1 MALNKRWLALFLPL
15 IFLGLLFWSAWHRDP
30 DFWRSASGLHQ
41 AAKELAARGEILPA
55 LEAARKAWTREPD
68 NSPYGVFLGWLY
80 LECRQPQS
88 ALEVFRRVREQDGRA
103 TGALKGQA
111 QALEAL
117 GDRAAALGHLAGYLR
132 EQPQDIEILQFAA
145 EFAARDPGDRAQAI
159 DYYRRLYLETRDH
172 LARRQLLDLL
182 VAAERFQEAI
192 PIQEEE
198 AAEFPENRDTIHR
211 LALLHYWQQD
221 YQAAALLYQRLLER
235 AAQDAALRREA
246 AQAADA
252 AGRVDQA
259 LSHYLWLYGR
269 YQGKPEYAL
278 ALARLWSRKGNHAE
292 AAAVLGPLV
301 KEKPEPETLR
311 WYALELLLTGDFGKS
326 LKAYEA
332 AWQAGDTHQE
342 TIVNLARLF
351 AQKSHFAKAAGFW
364 DEASRR
370 QLLQGELAWEAALTY
385 SYARRY
391 DQALETLAPLHR
403 KDPRN
408 AKILLFLGRLNLYQ
422 ENWGRAAHYFSA
434 YLKERPDDAAV
445 QQQLAEVLSF
455 RPETQDEALA
465 RYQAILKR
473 RDSLP
478 LRLKRVALLLNN
490 RRWQDAARELKDCPR
505 AEDPRLL
512 REQARLCLWL
522 GDLEAALGHY
532 QAFLKQEPRH
542 REASLEMARV
552 LIYLGRVPEAM
563 EVLRALRVGQ
573 AGVRLD
579 QPGDRSLLVAHIEAS
594 LANRDYPE
602 AQRWALRLFFSQF
615 PQKHRSA
622 RDWAEARGWSKED
635 SPKSPLDLE
644 ERVWVARALCRQA
657 EAEKNG
663 EIIRLAC
670 DLMILNLQENRY
682 HHASLLI
689 LGHLLPRLPRYE
701 DLDGMVRRIPGIR
714 ADSPEYVAAL
724 AYFDGNL
731 GRREGKLDYLLHVLK
746 EYRHHRWPDSPG
758 ELMALAELAREV
770 GDPLTAG
777 HYYDRASALRPG
789 DQRLAALKLNNQLAR
804 KDLGEALKTLEKQ
817 GNDPAAAL
825 KLARLYLERGQYEGV
840 KAAVQKIPESHGDY
854 PQALLLAARACRL
867 ERSFGSALKTLE
879 QLNGRLP
886 REELLM
892 EKALVLEGMGDK
904 TAAGLYEEI
913 IRAKPGSQEARVA
926 QARRDRSRG
935 DWARAYQ
942 SYALALKHAPQD
954 IELLNE
960 LEYIRQQMRPQVAS
974 RSFPFARGERR
985 PEEGS
990 RPWQFSRYD
999 REYLGRSLASLMQ
1012 LPVEGKILILPEAM
1026 GFTDSNKLYGGIFRL
1041 QGGFWITKVLPVQL
1055 AVEYREYNQNI
1066 HGKKHWQEMNP
1077 HGGLEKHRTD
1087 TVTANRLR
1095 RAEISFGAGP
1105 LAIQDRLRLAG
1116 EIILRRYWTRTDGNI
1131 SHSYDF
1137 YNAQGKFE
1145 ETKFFPDIDIGRK
1158 EHRNRLFGSLTAAAP
1173 VGERSEA
1180 ALTYSRSDIF
1190 DQDPHIYSRL
1200 YQGILN
1206 LEQARITGIH
1216 QVELAH
1222 KHQFRPGLDWQGHL
1236 AGAFFSDQNRRLTA
1250 YQGLYWK
1257 ALNQPRMQLEFNPHV
1272 YLAAYRQRQEAYFSP
1287 GHYLAL
1293 GLGLNFHRQFFRL
1306 PTLIL
1311 QGTAQAVAQHGD
1323 WGPALHGLAALEWE
1337 PAHNFFFNPYIFY
1350 FREWVDNYRLLSVG
1364 VSFRYAF

>member
-1 MALNKRWLALFLPL
+1 MALNKHWLALFLPL

-41 AAKELAARGEILPA
+41 AAKELAARGEILQA

-117 GDRAAALGHLAGYLR
+117 GDRAAALSLLAGYLR
-132 EQPQDIEILQFAA
+132 EQPQDVEILQFAA

-192 PIQEEE
+192 PLQEEE
-198 AAEFPENRDTIHR
+198 AGEFPENRDALHR

-252 AGRVDQA
+252 AGKVDQA
-259 LSHYLWLYGR
+259 LGHYLWLYGR

-301 KEKPEPETLR
+301 KEKPEPESLR

-342 TIVNLARLF
+342 TIVNLARLY
-351 AQKSHFAKAAGFW
+351 AQKRHFAKAAGFW
-364 DEASRR
+364 DEAGRR

-385 SYARRY
+385 SYARCY
-391 DQALETLAPLHR
+391 GQALETLAPLHR
-403 KDPRN
+403 KDPKN

-434 YLKERPDDAAV
+434 YLKEKPDDADV

-490 RRWQDAARELKDCPR
+490 RRWQDAARELKDCTR

-532 QAFLKQEPRH
+532 QVFLKQEPRH

-552 LIYLGRVPEAM
+552 LIYLGRAPEGL

-579 QPGDRSLLVAHIEAS
+579 QPGDRSLLVAHIEAT
-594 LANRDYPE
+594 LANLDYPE
-602 AQRWALRLFFSQF
+602 AQRWALRLFCSQF
-615 PQKHRSA
+615 PGKPGPA
-622 RDWAEARGWSKED
+622 RDWDEARSWLKEGS
-635 SPKSPLDLE
+635 SPVPLDLE
-644 ERVWVARALCRQA
+644 ERVWVARSLCRHA
-657 EAEKNG
+657 DAEKNG

-670 DLMILNLQENRY
+670 DLMILNLKENRY

-746 EYRHHRWPDSPG
+746 EYRRHRWPDSPG
-758 ELMALAELAREV
+758 ELLALAELAREL
-770 GDPLTAG
+770 GDSLTAG
-777 HYYDRASALRPG
+777 HYYDRALALRPG
-789 DQRLAALKLNNQLAR
+789 DQRLTALKLNNQLAR
-804 KDLGEALKTLEKQ
+804 KDLGEALKALEKQ

-825 KLARLYLERGQYEGV
+825 ELARLYLQRGQYEGV
-840 KAAVQKIPESHGDY
+840 KAAVRKIPENHGDY

-867 ERSFGSALKTLE
+867 ERSYGEALKTLE
-879 QLNGRLP
+879 KLNGRLP

-892 EKALVLEGMGDK
+892 EKARILEGMGDK
-904 TAAGLYEEI
+904 TAAALYEEI
-913 IRAKPGSQEARVA
+913 IRTKPGSREARVA

-985 PEEGS
+985 PEEGA

-1055 AVEYREYNQNI
+1055 AVEYREYNQNTT
-1066 HGKKHWQEMNP
+1066 NP
-1077 HGGLEKHRTD
+1077 GARLSPR
-1087 TVTANRLR
+1087 VTEVSDQVASRLR
-1095 RAEISFGAGP
+1095 RGEVALGLGP
-1105 LAIQDRLRLAG
+1105 LTVGDRLRLSG
-1116 EIILRRYWTRTDGNI
+1116 EIIGRRYWKREDHDRHLEVRINP
-1131 SHSYDF
+1131 
-1137 YNAQGKFE
+1137 N
-1145 ETKFFPDIDIGRK
+1145 FPEAVNLSSTHK

-1173 VGERSEA
+1173 LGDRTEA

-1272 YLAAYRQRQEAYFSP
+1272 YLAAYRTRHEAYFSP
-1287 GHYLAL
+1287 GHYLAM

-1311 QGTAQAVAQHGD
+1311 QGTVQGVAQHGD

>member
-41 AAKELAARGEILPA
+41 AAKELAARWEILQA

-192 PIQEEE
+192 PLQEEE
-198 AAEFPENRDTIHR
+198 AAEFPENRDALHR

-351 AQKSHFAKAAGFW
+351 AQKRHFAKAAGFW

-542 REASLEMARV
+542 REASL
-552 LIYLGRVPEAM
+552 
-563 EVLRALRVGQ
+563 
-573 AGVRLD
+573 
-579 QPGDRSLLVAHIEAS
+579 
-594 LANRDYPE
+594 
-602 AQRWALRLFFSQF
+602 
-615 PQKHRSA
+615 
-622 RDWAEARGWSKED
+622 
-635 SPKSPLDLE
+635 
-644 ERVWVARALCRQA
+644 
-657 EAEKNG
+657 
-663 EIIRLAC
+663 
-670 DLMILNLQENRY
+670 
-682 HHASLLI
+682 
-689 LGHLLPRLPRYE
+689 
-701 DLDGMVRRIPGIR
+701 
-714 ADSPEYVAAL
+714 
-724 AYFDGNL
+724 
-731 GRREGKLDYLLHVLK
+731 
-746 EYRHHRWPDSPG
+746 
-758 ELMALAELAREV
+758 
-770 GDPLTAG
+770 
-777 HYYDRASALRPG
+777 
-789 DQRLAALKLNNQLAR
+789 
-804 KDLGEALKTLEKQ
+804 
-817 GNDPAAAL
+817 
-825 KLARLYLERGQYEGV
+825 
-840 KAAVQKIPESHGDY
+840 
-854 PQALLLAARACRL
+854 
-867 ERSFGSALKTLE
+867 
-879 QLNGRLP
+879 
-886 REELLM
+886 
-892 EKALVLEGMGDK
+892 
-904 TAAGLYEEI
+904 
-913 IRAKPGSQEARVA
+913 
-926 QARRDRSRG
+926 
-935 DWARAYQ
+935 
-942 SYALALKHAPQD
+942 
-954 IELLNE
+954 
-960 LEYIRQQMRPQVAS
+960 
-974 RSFPFARGERR
+974 
-985 PEEGS
+985 
-990 RPWQFSRYD
+990 
-999 REYLGRSLASLMQ
+999 
-1012 LPVEGKILILPEAM
+1012 
-1026 GFTDSNKLYGGIFRL
+1026 
-1041 QGGFWITKVLPVQL
+1041 
-1055 AVEYREYNQNI
+1055 
-1066 HGKKHWQEMNP
+1066 
-1077 HGGLEKHRTD
+1077 
-1087 TVTANRLR
+1087 
-1095 RAEISFGAGP
+1095 
-1105 LAIQDRLRLAG
+1105 
-1116 EIILRRYWTRTDGNI
+1116 
-1131 SHSYDF
+1131 
-1137 YNAQGKFE
+1137 
-1145 ETKFFPDIDIGRK
+1145 
-1158 EHRNRLFGSLTAAAP
+1158 
-1173 VGERSEA
+1173 
-1180 ALTYSRSDIF
+1180 
-1190 DQDPHIYSRL
+1190 
-1200 YQGILN
+1200 
-1206 LEQARITGIH
+1206 
-1216 QVELAH
+1216 
-1222 KHQFRPGLDWQGHL
+1222 
-1236 AGAFFSDQNRRLTA
+1236 
-1250 YQGLYWK
+1250 
-1257 ALNQPRMQLEFNPHV
+1257 
-1272 YLAAYRQRQEAYFSP
+1272 
-1287 GHYLAL
+1287 
-1293 GLGLNFHRQFFRL
+1293 
-1306 PTLIL
+1306 
-1311 QGTAQAVAQHGD
+1311 
-1323 WGPALHGLAALEWE
+1323 
-1337 PAHNFFFNPYIFY
+1337 
-1350 FREWVDNYRLLSVG
+1350 
-1364 VSFRYAF
+1364 